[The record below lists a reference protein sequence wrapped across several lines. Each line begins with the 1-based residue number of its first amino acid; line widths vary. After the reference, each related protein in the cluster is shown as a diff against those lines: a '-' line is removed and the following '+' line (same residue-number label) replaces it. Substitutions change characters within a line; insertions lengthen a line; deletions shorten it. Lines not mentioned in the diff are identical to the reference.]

1 MNMTSPAND
10 LTKHCIDRAFYA
22 YGTSRIFERRASAL
36 GKKRNAITFL
46 GIAVPLTV
54 GSLILSFG
62 AMPDLLPIL
71 VWIAGA
77 IGTAQL
83 ILSTWSIVARWDEQY
98 SYAITAM
105 LANTRLYNS
114 WDRLSKNQPPNLKEL
129 VAEMDA
135 EDQRQEQSDL
145 TQHIT
150 EKEKRFA
157 MRTSLYYKG
166 STCPTC
172 KLKPTS
178 MKPSNCDTCGNF

>member
-1 MNMTSPAND
+1 MNATQTPND
-10 LTKHCIDRAFYA
+10 LVKHCIDRAFYA
-22 YGTSRIFERRASAL
+22 YGTSRIFESRAQSL

-62 AMPDLLPIL
+62 TMPAILPVL

-77 IGTAQL
+77 IGTVQL
-83 ILSTWSIVARWDEQY
+83 ILSMWSIVARWDEQY

-105 LANTRLYNS
+105 LANTRIFNT
-114 WDRLSKNQPPNLKEL
+114 WERLSKNQPPNLKDL
-129 VAEMDA
+129 VYEVDA

-145 TQHIT
+145 TQHIS

-157 MRTSLYYKG
+157 MRASLYYKG
-166 STCPTC
+166 CACAVC
-172 KLKPTS
+172 KTKPAS

>member
-1 MNMTSPAND
+1 MNATQTPSEV
-10 LTKHCIDRAFYA
+10 KHCIDRAFYA
-22 YGTSRIFERRASAL
+22 YGTSRIFGRRAQSL

-62 AMPDLLPIL
+62 TMPNFLPVL
-71 VWIAGA
+71 AWLAGA

-105 LANTRLYNS
+105 LANTRLYNA
-114 WDRLSKNQPPNLKEL
+114 WERLSKSQSPNLTEL
-129 VAEMDA
+129 VSDTDT

-145 TQHIT
+145 TQHIS

-157 MRTSLYYKG
+157 MRASLYYMG
-166 STCPTC
+166 LACAVC
-172 KLKPTS
+172 KIKPAS

>member
-1 MNMTSPAND
+1 MNTTQKPND
-10 LTKHCIDRAFYA
+10 LVKHCIDRAFYA
-22 YGTSRIFERRASAL
+22 YGTSRIFERRAQNL
-36 GKKRNAITFL
+36 GRKRNAITFL

-62 AMPDLLPIL
+62 TMPSLLPFL

-77 IGTAQL
+77 IGTVQL
-83 ILSTWSIVARWDEQY
+83 ILSLWSIVAHWDEQY

-114 WDRLSKNQPPNLKEL
+114 WERLSKNQPPNLKEL
-129 VAEMDA
+129 ISETDA

-145 TQHIT
+145 TQHIS
-150 EKEKRFA
+150 EKEKHFA
-157 MRTSLYYKG
+157 MRASLYYKG
-166 STCPTC
+166 CACVTCNI
-172 KLKPTS
+172 KPAS